1 MAQLRIKREPKQVQ
15 GFVEDLNG
23 VPLDMILIPSG
34 SFIMGSPS
42 SEESSF
48 DRERPQHRVTVPLFF
63 MGRYPITQA
72 QWKAVA
78 AMPEV
83 GKELKSNPS
92 EFKGDKRPVERVSW
106 YDAIEFCAR
115 LSVHTQRNYRLPSEA
130 EWEYACRAG
139 TITPFHF
146 GDTIS
151 TDLANYNGTDEKYG
165 AYGKGEK
172 GEYRGE
178 TTEVDQFDAANPF
191 GLSDM
196 HGNVFEWCLD
206 PWHDSYNDAPKD
218 GRVWDEEHQQEDY
231 YEHIVKNIE
240 ELLTDKRRRVLRGGS
255 WISNPGLCRSAYRD
269 NNYPRYVIYNY
280 GLRVVCCPPRTS

>member
-34 SFIMGSPS
+34 SFMMGSPS

-92 EFKGDKRPVERVSW
+92 EFKGDKRPVERVNW

-115 LSVHTQRNYRLPSEA
+115 LSVQTKRNYRLPSEA

-139 TITPFHF
+139 TTTPFHF

-151 TDLANYNGTDEKYG
+151 TNLANYNGTDEKYG

-172 GEYRGE
+172 GEYRRE

-206 PWHDSYNDAPKD
+206 PWHDNYNDAPTD
-218 GRVWDEEHQQEDY
+218 GRVWDEEDY
-231 YEHIVKNIE
+231 YDDIVKNIKQI
-240 ELLTDKRRRVLRGGS
+240 LTDERNRVRRGGS
-255 WISNPGLCRSAYRD
+255 WFPDPYRCRSAYRD
-269 NNYPRYVIYNY
+269 GFNPRFDFYDF

>member
-34 SFIMGSPS
+34 SFMMGSPS
-42 SEESSF
+42 SEERSSN
-48 DRERPQHRVTVPLFF
+48 DERPQHRVTVPLFF

-72 QWKAVA
+72 QWEKVA

-92 EFKGDKRPVERVSW
+92 EFKGNKRPVERVNW

-115 LSVHTQRNYRLPSEA
+115 LSVHTKRNYRLPSEA

-139 TITPFHF
+139 TTTPFHF

-151 TDLANYNGTDEKYG
+151 TNLANYNGTDEQYG

-172 GEYRGE
+172 GENRGE
-178 TTEVDQFDAANPF
+178 TTEVDKFDAANPF

-206 PWHDSYNDAPKD
+206 PWHDNYNDAPKD
-218 GRVWDEEHQQEDY
+218 GRVWDEENRQEDY
-231 YEHIVKNIE
+231 YAHIVKNIE
-240 ELLTDKRRRVLRGGS
+240 ELLTDGRRRVRRGGS
-255 WISNPGLCRSAYRD
+255 WIFNPNPCRSAFRND
-269 NNYPRYVIYNY
+269 SNPRYDFNDLS
-280 GLRVVCCPPRTS
+280 LRVVCCPPRSS